1 MPPIVKK
8 TFIQDFLDRIIAYI
22 SGLAWKTFV
31 DWLRNLRI
39 VTKVLVFTPLFLSF
53 LVDNNFI
60 QEGILMYNW
69 MRIRHDFELWRFVS
83 PFLYAGRFS
92 SGQLI
97 PHLFFMQHH
106 CTNYERKPYD
116 TGSGGGSADFLW
128 MIILA
133 ITFLNI
139 AGSFDTGFIIQN
151 SNQTLLYVVLY
162 VWSKRMTETF
172 TIFGFNVVPTY
183 LPLIRI
189 AYDLLGILAA
199 GGSIMS
205 PLLGIS
211 FGYAYVWLV
220 VKAPQELGR
229 RIVVTPKL
237 ITTILSLY
245 ASSQVTVIS
254 TSTRSAPPPTASI
267 VAVSRASTVTA
278 SVTTGSLVAGTIIG
292 VQEQPSAP
300 SASKTMLATIF
311 GSDSSKKSDTDVG
324 VVVAVQRVAK
334 RGWLKKQTNW
344 TKWWKR
350 RYVVLENQS
359 LFISE
364 NDVKEGKPV
373 IQHPNHVLK
382 AVVPCDMKGT
392 SHVICVMI
400 SSGDIMLQCASE
412 EERSEWITALKTLIP

>member
-1 MPPIVKK
+1 MPPVVKK
-8 TFIQDFLDRIIAYI
+8 TFIQDFLDRIIAYV

-31 DWLRNLRI
+31 DWLRNMPI
-39 VTKVLVFTPLFLSF
+39 ITKVLVFVPLLLAF
-53 LVDNNFI
+53 LVDYGMI
-60 QEGILMYNW
+60 QENILMYNW
-69 MRIRHDFELWRFVS
+69 LRVRQDFELWRFVS

-106 CTNYERKPYD
+106 CSNYERKPYD
-116 TGSGGGSADFLW
+116 TGAGGGSADFLW

-133 ITFLNI
+133 VTFLTI
-139 AGSFDTGFIIQN
+139 AGSINTGFNIQN

-162 VWSKRMTETF
+162 IWSKRMTETF

-189 AYDLLGILAA
+189 AYDLIGILAA

-205 PLLGIS
+205 PLLGIA

-220 VKAPQELGR
+220 VQAPHQLGR
-229 RIVVTPKL
+229 RIIVTPKAVIFL
-237 ITTILSLY
+237 LSLY

-254 TSTRSAPPPTASI
+254 TSSKGNNPPSATI
-267 VAVSRASTVTA
+267 IAVSQSSTATATAGGSVVT
-278 SVTTGSLVAGTIIG
+278 GTIIG
-292 VQEQPSAP
+292 VQSQPSAP
-300 SASKTMLATIF
+300 SAPKSMLASIF
-311 GSDSSKKSDTDVG
+311 GSDSIKSSSEVG
-324 VVVAVQRVAK
+324 VVVAVQRVSK

-350 RYVVLENQS
+350 RYVVLEDKT
-359 LFISE
+359 LVISE
-364 NDVKEGKPV
+364 NDVKEGKV
-373 IQHPNHVLK
+373 MIQHPHHVLK

-392 SHVICVMI
+392 PHVLCVMI
-400 SSGDIMLQCASE
+400 SSGDIYLQCASA
-412 EERSEWITALKTLIP
+412 EERSEWIAALKTLIP